1 MLNRKLL
8 ALVLPA
14 VAVSALV
21 GSGFSAW
28 YFNAEITES
37 VNDVTAN
44 VTITDKIDQNIGTL
58 TLNPGHGLTTLT
70 LDQGGQE
77 NAGLKNKG
85 IKFDASKLVVNF
97 AFVSEK
103 VFNNLKA
110 ANMQVKVTST
120 ITFTEALDGYVKII
134 DSLSYSPVVGVSY
147 SYYKETPLE
156 NYSES
161 YDLSIDLSTDANK
174 VNSLLEYKDKP
185 TSTGDYDE
193 MRKALYGTGQS
204 ITFSWKAEVVNI
216 NN

>member
-1 MLNRKLL
+1 MLNRKIL

-28 YFNAEITES
+28 YFNADITKS
-37 VNDVTAN
+37 CDDVTAN

-58 TLNPGHGLTTLT
+58 TLTPGHGLTTLT

-85 IKFDASKLVVNF
+85 IKFDASKLEVNF
-97 AFVSEK
+97 AFVNQT

-134 DSLSYSPVVGVSY
+134 DALSYSQGESY
-147 SYYKETPLE
+147 SYYKETTLVDY
-156 NYSES
+156 NAS
-161 YDLSIDLSTDANK
+161 YDLSIDLSTDDNE
-174 VNSLLEYKDKP
+174 VNSLLEYKIKP
-185 TSTGDYDE
+185 TSGDEYDT
-193 MRKALYGTGQS
+193 MHSKLFNKGQS

-216 NN
+216 KN

>member
-1 MLNRKLL
+1 MLNRKIL

-28 YFNAEITES
+28 YFNAEITKS
-37 VNDVTAN
+37 CDDVTAN
-44 VTITDKIDQNIGTL
+44 VSITDKIDQNIGTL
-58 TLNPGHGLTTLT
+58 TLTSGHGLTTLT

-85 IKFDASKLVVNF
+85 IKFNASKLEVKF

-103 VFNNLKA
+103 VFKNLQE

-134 DSLSYSPVVGVSY
+134 NALSYSPGESY
-147 SYYKETPLE
+147 SYYKETELE
-156 NYSES
+156 EYNES
-161 YDLSIDLSTDANK
+161 YDFSIDLSTDVNELNK
-174 VNSLLEYKDKP
+174 LLEYKIKP
-185 TSTGDYDE
+185 TTGDEYDT
-193 MRKALYGTGQS
+193 MHSKLFNTNQS

-216 NN
+216 NS

>member
-8 ALVLPA
+8 ALILPA

-28 YFNAEITES
+28 YFNADITKS
-37 VNDVTAN
+37 CDDVTAN

-58 TLNPGHGLTTLT
+58 TLTPGHGLTTLT

-77 NAGLKNKG
+77 NAGEKTKG
-85 IKFDASKLVVNF
+85 IEFNAKKLEVTF
-97 AFVSEK
+97 RFVDDT
-103 VFNNLKA
+103 VFNNLSS

-134 DSLSYSPVVGVSY
+134 DTMKYTPGESY
-147 SYYKETPLE
+147 SYYKETTLNE
-156 NYSES
+156 YKAS
-161 YDLSIDLSTDANK
+161 YDFSIDLSTNAEK
-174 VNSLLEYKDKP
+174 VNSLLEYKEKP
-185 TSTGDYDE
+185 TSSGAYDT
-193 MRKALYGTGQS
+193 MTSKLIGTGQS

-216 NN
+216 NS

>member
-1 MLNRKLL
+1 MLNRKIL

-28 YFNAEITES
+28 YFNADITKS
-37 VNDVTAN
+37 CDDVTAN

-58 TLNPGHGLTTLT
+58 TLTPGHGLKTLT

-77 NAGLKNKG
+77 NAGEKSKG
-85 IKFDASKLVVNF
+85 IKFNASKLEVKF
-97 AFVSEK
+97 AFASEK
-103 VFNNLKA
+103 VFNNLEE

-120 ITFTEALDGYVKII
+120 ITFTENLDGYVKII
-134 DSLSYSPVVGVSY
+134 DALKYSPGESY
-147 SYYKETPLE
+147 SYYKETTLE
-156 NYSES
+156 DYSES
-161 YDLSIDLSTDANK
+161 YDFSIDLSTDVNEVNK
-174 VNSLLEYKDKP
+174 LLEYKVKP
-185 TSTGDYDE
+185 TSGGEYDT
-193 MRKALYGTGQS
+193 MHSKLFNTNQS

>member
-28 YFNAEITES
+28 YFNAGITKS
-37 VNDVTAN
+37 FDDVTAN
-44 VTITDKIDQNIGTL
+44 ATITDKIDQNIGTL
-58 TLNPGHGLTTLT
+58 TLTPGHGLTTLT

-85 IKFDASKLVVNF
+85 IKFDASKLEVKF
-97 AFVSEK
+97 AFVSQT
-103 VFNNLKA
+103 VFNNLKE

-120 ITFTEALDGYVKII
+120 ITFTEALDGYVKIV
-134 DSLSYSPVVGVSY
+134 DALSYSEGESY
-147 SYYKETPLE
+147 SYYKETTLE
-156 NYSES
+156 DYSES
-161 YDLSIDLSTDANK
+161 YDFSIDLSTDVNE
-174 VNSLLEYKDKP
+174 VNSLLEYKIKP
-185 TSTGDYDE
+185 TTGGEYDT
-193 MRKALYGTGQS
+193 MRTKLFGTGQS

-216 NN
+216 NS

>member
-1 MLNRKLL
+1 MLNRKIL

-28 YFNAEITES
+28 YFNADITKS
-37 VNDVTAN
+37 CDDVTAN

-58 TLNPGHGLTTLT
+58 TLTPGHGLTTLT

-77 NAGLKNKG
+77 NAGEKNIG
-85 IKFDASKLVVNF
+85 IKFDASKLEVKF

-103 VFNNLKA
+103 VFNNLKE

-120 ITFTEALDGYVKII
+120 ITFTENLDGYVKII
-134 DSLSYSPVVGVSY
+134 DALSYSPGESY
-147 SYYKETPLE
+147 SYYKETELE
-156 NYSES
+156 EYSES
-161 YDLSIDLSTDANK
+161 YDFSINLTTNANE
-174 VNSLLEYKDKP
+174 VNSLLEYKEKP
-185 TSTGDYDE
+185 TSGDNYDR
-193 MRKALYGTGQS
+193 MHNALQTGQS

-216 NN
+216 IS

>member
-28 YFNAEITES
+28 YFNAGITKS
-37 VNDVTAN
+37 FDDVAAN
-44 VTITDKIDQNIGTL
+44 ATITDKIDQNIGTL
-58 TLNPGHGLTTLT
+58 TLASGHGLTTLT

-85 IKFDASKLVVNF
+85 IKFDASKLEVKF

-103 VFNNLKA
+103 MFNNLKE

-134 DSLSYSPVVGVSY
+134 DAMSYSESEGVPY
-147 SYYKETPLE
+147 SYYKETALE
-156 NYSES
+156 DYSKS
-161 YDLSIDLSTDANK
+161 YDFSIDLSTDVNE
-174 VNSLLEYKDKP
+174 VNSLLEYRIKP
-185 TSTGDYDE
+185 TNGGEYDT
-193 MRKALYGTGQS
+193 MYTKLFGTGQS

-216 NN
+216 NS

>member
-1 MLNRKLL
+1 MLNRKIL

-28 YFNAEITES
+28 YFSADITKS
-37 VNDVTAN
+37 ADDVTAN

-58 TLNPGHGLTTLT
+58 TLTPGHGLTTLT

-77 NAGLKNKG
+77 NANESKKG
-85 IKFDASKLVVNF
+85 IKFDASKLEVKF
-97 AFVSEK
+97 AFVNET
-103 VFNNLKA
+103 VFKNLKE

-134 DSLSYSPVVGVSY
+134 DAMSYSPGGSY
-147 SYYKETPLE
+147 SYYKETLLKD
-156 NYSES
+156 YSAS
-161 YDLSIDLSTDANK
+161 YDLSIDLSTDADE

-185 TSTGDYDE
+185 TSTGDYDD
-193 MRKALYGTGQS
+193 MRNALYGTDQS

-216 NN
+216 KN

>member
-28 YFNAEITES
+28 YFNADITKS
-37 VNDVTAN
+37 ADDVTAN

-58 TLNPGHGLTTLT
+58 TLTPRHGLTTLT

-77 NAGLKNKG
+77 NANESKKG
-85 IKFDASKLVVNF
+85 IKFDASKLEVKF
-97 AFVSEK
+97 AFVNET
-103 VFNNLKA
+103 VFKNLKE
-110 ANMQVKVTST
+110 ANMQVKITST

-134 DSLSYSPVVGVSY
+134 DAMSYTKKGQSY
-147 SYYKETPLE
+147 SYYKETKLVDY
-156 NYSES
+156 NAS
-161 YDLSIDLSTDANK
+161 YDFSIDLSTDANE
-174 VNSLLEYKDKP
+174 VNKLLEYKDKP
-185 TSTGDYDE
+185 TSAGDYDE
-193 MRKALYGTGQS
+193 MHNALYGTDQS